1 MADPTFIEQLRQ
13 ELPRLLREHPEMRH
27 ELMGMMLEGF
37 PSRQEFMALID
48 ELREAREETNQRF
61 AEQQQESN
69 RRFEALR
76 QEINQRFA
84 EQRQEM
90 NQRFEAVDRRFEA
103 MLQEMNQRFE
113 AVDRRFEAVDR
124 RFEAVDRRFEA
135 ILQEM
140 NQRFAEQR
148 QEMNQRF
155 EAVDRRMDEMTV
167 HLSSLGARVGYGLEH
182 MVRSV
187 VEEFAGQTFP
197 LAERLMLLDDTGAVF
212 GVPGA
217 EVEFDLYARNGTAY
231 LVEVKSHVKTSDVTS
246 FYQKVRFAETKL
258 GRQVTPLI
266 IALSMERGAEQQ
278 MRRLGVKYRIRAIVG

>member
-48 ELREAREETNQRF
+48 ELREAREESNRRF

-69 RRFEALR
+69 RRFEAL
-76 QEINQRFA
+76 
-84 EQRQEM
+84 RQEM

-113 AVDRRFEAVDR
+113 AVDRRFEAMDR
-124 RFEAVDRRFEA
+124 RFDA
-135 ILQEM
+135 M
-140 NQRFAEQR
+140 
-148 QEMNQRF
+148 
-155 EAVDRRMDEMTV
+155 DRRMDEMTV

-197 LAERLMLLDDTGAVF
+197 LAERLVLLDETGAVF

-278 MRRLGVKYRIRAIVG
+278 MRRLGVKYRIRVMVG

>member
-1 MADPTFIEQLRQ
+1 MADTSFIEQLRQ

-48 ELREAREETNQRF
+48 ELREAREETNRRF

-76 QEINQRFA
+76 QEMNQRFA

-90 NQRFEAVDRRFEA
+90 NQRFEAVDRRFEAVDRRFEA

-124 RFEAVDRRFEA
+124 RFEAMDRRFDA
-135 ILQEM
+135 M
-140 NQRFAEQR
+140 DQRFDS
-148 QEMNQRF
+148 M
-155 EAVDRRMDEMTV
+155 DRRMDEMTV

-197 LAERLMLLDDTGAVF
+197 LAERLVLLDDTGAVF

-278 MRRLGVKYRIRAIVG
+278 MRRLGVQYRIRAIVG